1 MCVYLRIGR
10 YHKDV
15 DSDHLEVGAKDSIIM
30 EALTKSPYIANVYGY
45 CGMSQMVEY
54 SNGGELKEL
63 IQENYLAEED
73 AIDPI
78 DNLKISI
85 QVASA
90 ISDLHDESISVIHG
104 DLSVDQIIL
113 IDGIYKL
120 NDFHLSEFLYWNLAE
135 NKTSKDRI
143 GFVKWVSQKHNASSS
158 TWYQ

>member
-1 MCVYLRIGR
+1 
-10 YHKDV
+10 
-15 DSDHLEVGAKDSIIM
+15 
-30 EALTKSPYIANVYGY
+30 
-45 CGMSQMVEY
+45 MSQMVEY